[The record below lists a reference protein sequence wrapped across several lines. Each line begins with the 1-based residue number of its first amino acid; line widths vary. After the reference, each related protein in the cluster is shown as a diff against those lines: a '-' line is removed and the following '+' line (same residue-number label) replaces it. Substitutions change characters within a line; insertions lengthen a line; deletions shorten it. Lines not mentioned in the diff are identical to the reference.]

1 MRRLIEKVMAYDERF
16 VVEFESGA
24 KVDVEKMYGDDILQ
38 EFKAFFCAFIW
49 MGNCKGRSLLI

>member
-1 MRRLIEKVMAYDERF
+1 MIEKVMAYDERF
-16 VVEFESGA
+16 VVEFKSGA